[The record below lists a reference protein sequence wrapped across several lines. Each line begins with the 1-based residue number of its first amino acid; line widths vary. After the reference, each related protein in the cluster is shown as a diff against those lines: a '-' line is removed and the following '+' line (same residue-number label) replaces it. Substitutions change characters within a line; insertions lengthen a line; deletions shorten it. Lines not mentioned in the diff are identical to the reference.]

1 MPYAEASELTALPG
15 PFEIFEPSPG
25 VPTTIRPTAWQLG
38 KAKIAPRDGRPPYEV
53 SVLRVTVPT
62 KDKVTLPQYW
72 DITSKHLIAGLL
84 GYLEAPAGGPYDFI
98 ITKSGT
104 GPTARFVL
112 EARPRAK

>member
-1 MPYAEASELTALPG
+1 MPYTEASELKVLSG
-15 PFEIFEPSPG
+15 PFEIFEPPPG

-38 KAKIAPRDGRPPYEV
+38 KARISPRDGRPPYEV
-53 SVLRVTVPT
+53 PVLRVTVP
-62 KDKVTLPQYW
+62 KSDKVTLPDYW

-84 GYLEAPAGGPYDFI
+84 AYLEAPTGGPYDYVV
-98 ITKSGT
+98 TKSGS